1 MADRKENDVDHLMD
15 MAEFYKRNEHLCV
28 SDVTDGQKVQI
39 KISEYEPN
47 IMKKIRR
54 KSGYD
59 GRSLI

>member
-1 MADRKENDVDHLMD
+1 MD
-15 MAEFYKRNEHLCV
+15 MADFFKKNEHLCV

-59 GRSLI
+59 GRSLIQ